1 VRTTTMTAKMYNWTI
16 EDKLVIAFKAFVFGP
31 VIYFIETY
39 VFRDWDFLITVLL
52 LIFIDAM
59 VMSVRGITDRT
70 YKIETAFRAFAAKTM
85 AITFTLMCVSIIDLA
100 LIDGQNSMIIGW
112 INGGFYSV
120 LLVFIGVSILK
131 NIYQIYPLELISD
144 ILNKLDKWKKPPKNT

>member
-1 VRTTTMTAKMYNWTI
+1 MTPKMYNWTI
-16 EDKLVIAFKAFVFGP
+16 EDKIIIALKAFIFGP

-39 VFRDWDFLITVLL
+39 VFRDWDFLITILL

-59 VMSVRGITDRT
+59 VMSVRGLTDRT
-70 YKIETAFRAFAAKTM
+70 YRIETAFRAFAAKTL
-85 AITFTLMCVSIIDLA
+85 AITFTLMCVSVIDLA
-100 LIDGQNSMIIGW
+100 MIHGKNSIIIEW

-131 NIYQIYPLELISD
+131 NIYHIYPLEIISD
-144 ILNKLDKWKKPPKNT
+144 ILDRLDKWKKPPKNP

>member
-1 VRTTTMTAKMYNWTI
+1 VDTTTMTQRMYNWTI
-16 EDKLVIAFKAFVFGP
+16 EDKIIIAFKAFIFGP

-39 VFRDWDFLITVLL
+39 VFRDWDLLITILL

-59 VMSVRGITDRT
+59 VMSVRALSDRT

-85 AITFTLMCVSIIDLA
+85 AITFTIMCVSVIDLA
-100 LIDGQNSMIIGW
+100 LIDGKNSIIIEW

-131 NIYQIYPLELISD
+131 NVYQIYPLEFISD
-144 ILNKLDKWKKPPKNT
+144 ILNKLDKWKNPPQNP

>member
-1 VRTTTMTAKMYNWTI
+1 MTQRMYNWTI
-16 EDKLVIAFKAFVFGP
+16 EDKIIIAFKAFIFGP

-39 VFRDWDFLITVLL
+39 VFRDWDLLITILL

-59 VMSVRGITDRT
+59 VMSVRALSDRT

-85 AITFTLMCVSIIDLA
+85 AITFTIMCVSVIDLA
-100 LIDGQNSMIIGW
+100 LIDGKNSIIIEW

-131 NIYQIYPLELISD
+131 NVYQIYPLEFISD
-144 ILNKLDKWKKPPKNT
+144 ILNKLDKWKKPPQNP

>member
-1 VRTTTMTAKMYNWTI
+1 MTQRMYNWTI
-16 EDKLVIAFKAFVFGP
+16 EDKIIIAFKAFIFGP

-39 VFRDWDFLITVLL
+39 VFRDWDLLITILL

-59 VMSVRGITDRT
+59 VMSVRALSDRT

-85 AITFTLMCVSIIDLA
+85 AITFTIMCVSVIDLA
-100 LIDGQNSMIIGW
+100 LIDGKNSIIIEW

-131 NIYQIYPLELISD
+131 NVYQIYPLEFISD
-144 ILNKLDKWKKPPKNT
+144 ILNKLDKWKNPPQNP